1 MSECYRVAGYVK
13 LAKLWDRNREKAT
26 TYHRQYYADKF
37 SGMANVELA
46 DVYIDITGQKELWH
60 RPEMMRLLADCYAGH
75 IHCIAAQTKAYLAA
89 NAQEFCFLLKTIF
102 SIGWRIDIVT
112 EDDVYNINTVTDA
125 EDQYNE
131 LLRMANKYAAL
142 ESDAY
147 RKWNQ
152 RTQKAISAHNRGV
165 QR

>member
-1 MSECYRVAGYVK
+1 MSEHYRVAGYVK
-13 LAKLWDRNREKAT
+13 LAKLWERNREQVIA
-26 TYHRQYYADKF
+26 YQRQYYAEKF

-46 DVYIDITGQKELWH
+46 DVYIDITGQKEICH
-60 RPEMMRLLADCYAGH
+60 RPEMIRLLADCYAGH

-112 EDDVYNINTVTDA
+112 EDDAYNINTITNA

-131 LLRMANKYAAL
+131 LLRMANEYAAL

-147 RKWNQ
+147 RKWVHKLQN
-152 RTQKAISAHNRGV
+152 AVSAHNREV
-165 QR
+165 SR